1 MTSSSNGPI
10 DVGLVRR
17 SPALV
22 GHLIVAGMA
31 AAVLAIVTVAQA
43 EVLARAVS
51 RLAIERHHDDLRTAF
66 VVLAVIALVRAAT
79 AWTVERSAGRTM
91 VAMRRGLRT
100 DVVDHAAVDADRAAP
115 GLASREAT
123 VATSGIDQLEP
134 YVRAYLPALFV
145 AVAVPLA
152 AGLRILSVD
161 WISAAIVVVTVP
173 LIPIFMILIGLMTEQ
188 RTQRQ
193 WAMLQRLSGH
203 FLDVME
209 GLPTL
214 RLFGRASAQADQVR
228 RVSEQYRDTTVKTLR
243 IAFLSAFVLELLA
256 TLSVAIIAVEIGLR
270 MANGGFDLRDG
281 LVVLLLAPECY
292 LPLRRVGAGFH
303 AAQAGRDAAADLDEV
318 LERPVL
324 LGGDRPVGR
333 IAAIRVRGLDVDRP
347 GRPNLLGGLD
357 LDLRPGEVTAVVGPS
372 GTGKST
378 TLTALRGRLAER
390 QGSIEIIDADGTADV
405 SLLDVEQWADAV
417 AVVDQRHDTVADLVV
432 DEVRAASTADAAT
445 VTTALDELGLID
457 YEQARTTQLS
467 GGQRRRIQVARAV
480 VAVRSGRARVVLADE
495 PTAHLD
501 AGHAAAVIAAL
512 VDLARRHDAIVVA
525 ATHDPALADVADHVV
540 DVAPLDAPRR
550 SATEPRSSDPQAP
563 STTAPLVVPSSTR
576 VESTPVS
583 TWTAIRRVLAV
594 ARPARRR
601 LVMAT
606 FFAVMAE
613 ASTLGLA
620 ATAAWLI
627 VRASEMPPLAALSV
641 AVTGVR
647 GFGIGKGVFR
657 YVERLTSHDAGLAS
671 LSELRSTLVDHLA
684 TVAPEGVPGWSRG
697 DVAQRVVHDVDRLL
711 DLFVRLIVPVVAL
724 ASTVTAS
731 VIVMAVIDPVA
742 GAAVAV
748 VALTVG
754 VAAPMLELANERRIG
769 PAITDA
775 RSRLA
780 SITLSTTEHLDALVA
795 HRLLDVRRA
804 DIDAAG
810 DEVDR
815 WEQRR
820 TRARSVS
827 AAVVAAGPVTMAA
840 LVLVLVGRGYGP
852 DSAMSAPVLGLLIL
866 WPLTIG
872 EVAAGLVDALR
883 SGPEVAASARRVTE
897 VLTLRSPHAVIADDA
912 SGAETSVEAT
922 DGPPRLVTS
931 AAIAR
936 WPGSAEQHG
945 PYDLDLAPG
954 SVTSVV
960 GPSGVGKSTLAAM
973 LVRFALLDGGDYGL
987 AGQSVR
993 ALDPTI
999 VQRHVVWLEQQPWIG
1014 DTSVRENLRFA
1025 RPGATDEELV
1035 DALRIVALD
1044 TWVAALPRGLD
1055 TTLGRGGAAIS
1066 GGEAQRL
1073 ALARGLLSSHE
1084 IVVLDEPTAHLDA
1097 SMAAEVHESV
1107 ITALSGR
1114 TVLTLGHA
1122 ATGAHVIPLG

>member
-1 MTSSSNGPI
+1 MASSSNGPI

-22 GHLIVAGMA
+22 GHLFVAGVA

-51 RLAIERHHDDLRTAF
+51 RLAIERRHDDLRTAF
-66 VVLAVIALVRAAT
+66 VVLAIIALVRAAT

-91 VAMRRGLRT
+91 VAMRHGLRT
-100 DVVDHAAVDADRAAP
+100 DVVDHAAVDADRAAS

-134 YVRAYLPALFV
+134 YVRDYLPALFV

-333 IAAIRVRGLDVDRP
+333 IEAIRVRGLDVDRP

-390 QGSIEIIDADGTADV
+390 RGSIEIVDADGTADV
-405 SLLDVEQWADAV
+405 ALLDVDQWADAV

-457 YEQARTTQLS
+457 FERARTTQLS
-467 GGQRRRIQVARAV
+467 GGQRRRVQVARAV

-512 VDLARRHDAIVVA
+512 VDLARRHDAIVVV

-540 DVAPLDAPRR
+540 DVRSDVPRR

-563 STTAPLVVPSSTR
+563 STNAPLVVPSSTR

-613 ASTLGLA
+613 VSTLGLA

-697 DVAQRVVHDVDRLL
+697 EVAQRVVHDVDRLL

-731 VIVMAVIDPVA
+731 VIVMTVIDPVA

-754 VAAPMLELANERRIG
+754 VAAPLLELRKERRIG
-769 PAITDA
+769 PAITGA

-795 HRLLDVRRA
+795 HRLLDERRA

-852 DSAMSAPVLGLLIL
+852 DSALSAPVLGLLIL

-897 VLTLRSPHAVIADDA
+897 VLTLRSPHVAIADDA
-912 SGAETSVEAT
+912 SGAATSVEAV

-936 WPGSAEQHG
+936 WPGSAERHG

-973 LVRFALLDGGDYGL
+973 LVRFALLDGGDYDL
-987 AGQSVR
+987 AGHSVR

-1014 DTSVRENLRFA
+1014 DTSIRENLRFA
-1025 RPGATDEELV
+1025 RPGASDDELV
-1035 DALRIVALD
+1035 DALRTVALD

-1055 TTLGRGGAAIS
+1055 TTLGRGGVAIS

-1073 ALARGLLSSHE
+1073 ALARGLLSSHG
-1084 IVVLDEPTAHLDA
+1084 IVVLDEPTAHLDP
-1097 SMAAEVHESV
+1097 SMATEVHEAV